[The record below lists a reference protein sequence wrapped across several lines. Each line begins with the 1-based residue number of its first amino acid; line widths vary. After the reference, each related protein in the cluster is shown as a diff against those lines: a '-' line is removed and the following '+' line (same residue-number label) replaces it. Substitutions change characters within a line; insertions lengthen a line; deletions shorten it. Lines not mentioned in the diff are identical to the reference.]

1 MESDPA
7 DAHADSSAKSEFS
20 PQTTS
25 QEAAHQ
31 LQQQQEVRDSVQE
44 HGPSRGFAWFQ
55 LWAGIMAAAYI
66 GVFLFAFSAGVGTAE
81 DSNPGNMSQTS
92 LLIVP
97 ILAFS
102 VLTTGARERFGI
114 RTALP
119 RSVWIPLVA
128 AILGMFGLAGLS
140 VFDVPYPRW
149 LIALVTLTVLIP
161 IAAPAIAQLIRAPQ
175 PRNRA
180 DRHYAPLSKPVRW
193 NTVIMGAVA
202 GLLITSG
209 DILIVSMLVML
220 VALAG
225 IMVSFVLTESRW
237 ILPRAGFEWG
247 WMQWTAFG
255 IATSTL
261 FMFSVLNPLSGST
274 APAATISAG
283 IAVFLIML
291 VASALPAP
299 RDARS

>member
-1 MESDPA
+1 MESNT
-7 DAHADSSAKSEFS
+7 ADSPTNPEFS
-20 PQTTS
+20 PETTS
-25 QEAAHQ
+25 QDAAHQ
-31 LQQQQEVRDSVQE
+31 LQQQQDMRDAVHE

-55 LWAGIMAAAYI
+55 LWSGIVAAAYI

-92 LLIVP
+92 LLVVL

-102 VLTTGARERFGI
+102 LLRTGARERFGI

-119 RSVWIPLVA
+119 RALWIPLVA
-128 AILGMFGLAGLS
+128 AFLGMVSLAGLS
-140 VFDVPYPRW
+140 VFDVPYPRF
-149 LIALVTLTVLIP
+149 LIALVTLTVLVP
-161 IAAPAIAQLIRAPQ
+161 IAVPAIARLIRAPQ

-180 DRHYAPLSKPVRW
+180 DRDYAPLSRPVRW

-209 DILIVSMLVML
+209 DILIVSMLVMIA
-220 VALAG
+220 ALAG

-261 FMFSVLNPLSGST
+261 FLFSVLNPLSGST
-274 APAATISAG
+274 SLLATVPSA

-299 RDARS
+299 RDSRS

>member
-1 MESDPA
+1 MESNPA
-7 DAHADSSAKSEFS
+7 DSPIEPELR
-20 PQTTS
+20 PQTMTE
-25 QEAAHQ
+25 EAAHQ

-44 HGPSRGFAWFQ
+44 HGPSRGFAWYQ
-55 LWAGIMAAAYI
+55 LWSGIMAAAYI

-128 AILGMFGLAGLS
+128 ALLGMFSLAGLS
-140 VFDVPYPRW
+140 VFDVPYPRF
-149 LIALVTLTVLIP
+149 LIALVTLTVLVP
-161 IAAPAIAQLIRAPQ
+161 LAVPAIAQLIRAPQ

-180 DRHYAPLSKPVRW
+180 DRDYAPLSKPVRW
-193 NTVIMGAVA
+193 NTVIMGTVA
-202 GLLITSG
+202 GLLIAF
-209 DILIVSMLVML
+209 DNILIVSMLVMIA
-220 VALAG
+220 ALAG
-225 IMVSFVLTESRW
+225 IMLSFVLTESRW
-237 ILPRAGFEWG
+237 ILPQVGFEWG
-247 WMQWTAFG
+247 WPQWTAFG

-261 FMFSVLNPLSGST
+261 FVFSALNPHLHALS
-274 APAATISAG
+274 PAATVPSA
-283 IAVFLIML
+283 ILVFLVML